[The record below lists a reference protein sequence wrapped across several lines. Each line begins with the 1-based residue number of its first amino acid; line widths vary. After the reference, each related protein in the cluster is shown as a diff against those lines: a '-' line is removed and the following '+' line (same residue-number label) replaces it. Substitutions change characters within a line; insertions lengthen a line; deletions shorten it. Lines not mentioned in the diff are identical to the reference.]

1 MKRLMVKVSGRVQG
15 VWYRASAQEAAL
27 RLGVTGYVRNL
38 DDGSVEMLAQGA
50 DKAVDAM
57 LDWAHQGPPQAEV
70 TDVLVSDYDGTD
82 LYLDFEVTE

>member
-50 DKAVDAM
+50 DRAVDAM

>member
-1 MKRLMVKVSGRVQG
+1 MMKVSGRVQG
-15 VWYRASAQEAAL
+15 VWYRASAQETAL
-27 RLGVTGYVRNL
+27 KLGVTGYVRNL

-57 LDWAHQGPPQAEV
+57 LDWAYEGPPQAQV
-70 TDVLVSDYDGTD
+70 ADVIVSDYDGSD